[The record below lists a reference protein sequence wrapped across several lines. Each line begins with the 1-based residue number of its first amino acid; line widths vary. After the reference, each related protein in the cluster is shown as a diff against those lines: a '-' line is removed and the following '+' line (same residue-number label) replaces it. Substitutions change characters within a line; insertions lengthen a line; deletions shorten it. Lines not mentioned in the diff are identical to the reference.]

1 MINILNILLVKE
13 YLNKKLEDPEFRKEW
28 TELDP
33 EYNLIRAMLLARKKR
48 HLTQK
53 QLSDITGIDQAD
65 ISKIESG
72 NANPALSTLKR
83 LADGMDMILKVDFVS
98 KHAKM

>member
-1 MINILNILLVKE
+1 MSDFRK

-83 LADGMDMILKVDFVS
+83 
-98 KHAKM
+98 

>member
-1 MINILNILLVKE
+1 MSDFRK

-28 TELDP
+28 TELEP

>member
-1 MINILNILLVKE
+1 MSDFRK

-83 LADGMDMILKVDFVS
+83 LADGMDMILKVDLVS

>member
-1 MINILNILLVKE
+1 MLMSDFRK

-28 TELDP
+28 TELEP

>member
-1 MINILNILLVKE
+1 MSDFRK

-28 TELDP
+28 TEQEP

>member
-1 MINILNILLVKE
+1 MSDFRK

-33 EYNLIRAMLLARKKR
+33 EYNLIRAMLLPRKKR